1 MAESSS
7 GKLRIWEGWAPA
19 LAREAPGRPADSTLT
34 PAPLDNALRLAAGE
48 MLRLSARVPEGVEP
62 FTLQWFL
69 DIESARHGR
78 QGKWIPPLLEFTK
91 HSGESLLGLGQGL
104 GTDWVQYARHGAE
117 VLACCPSSEQLAL
130 IQKNFEL
137 RGLRGT
143 FLHAEPT
150 ALPLEPASIDVACIT
165 GLLHEVPTPRAV
177 VDEVYRVLKPGGKVL
192 ALAPARYDV
201 DFWCRRCFPWH
212 DRGRTRR
219 SGLHLGRT
227 GEDPAGQPAA
237 FSARALRQLFARFAE
252 PRVYKRH
259 LRRSEVPHL
268 WRWVPLSLL
277 ERLLGRLLV
286 FKAFK
291 PVSSAVADPLA
302 A

>member
-19 LAREAPGRPADSTLT
+19 LARGAHGRPEERTLPG
-34 PAPLDNALRLAAGE
+34 PAPLGFAERLAARE
-48 MLRLSARVPEGVEP
+48 VLRLPGRVPEGVEP

-69 DIESARHGR
+69 DIENGRHGR
-78 QGKWIPPLLEFTK
+78 QGKWIPRLLEFAK
-91 HSGESLLGLGQGL
+91 HSGELLLGLGYGL
-104 GTDWVQYARHGAE
+104 GTDWVQYARNGAE
-117 VLACCPSSEQLAL
+117 VFACCPSGEQLAL

-143 FLHAEPT
+143 FLHADPST
-150 ALPLEPASIDVACIT
+150 LPLEPASIDVACIT
-165 GLLHEVPTPRAV
+165 GLLHEVPAPQAV

-201 DFWCRRCFPWH
+201 DFWCRHCFPWH

-219 SGLHLGRT
+219 SGLDPCQA
-227 GEDPAGQPAA
+227 GEPAGPLPS
-237 FSARALRQLFARFAE
+237 FSARALRQLFGRFSE

-259 LRRSEVPHL
+259 LRRAEVPHL

-291 PVSSAVADPLA
+291 PLSSAVADPLA